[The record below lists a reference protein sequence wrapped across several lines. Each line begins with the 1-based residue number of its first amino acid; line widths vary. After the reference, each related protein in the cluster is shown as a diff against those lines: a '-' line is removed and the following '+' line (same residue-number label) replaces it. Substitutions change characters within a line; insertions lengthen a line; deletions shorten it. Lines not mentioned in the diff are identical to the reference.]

1 MYEEIDKEENKL
13 HINKDSAYPMEASM
27 NHLIQNGQT
36 MQEFAIFNPGNEYQ
50 SYTERN
56 KTQRIPK
63 IIQQI
68 WIGN

>member
-1 MYEEIDKEENKL
+1 
-13 HINKDSAYPMEASM
+13 MEASM